1 MSESTYEVNLRSPHT
16 ATINLAA
23 FYNSVRLNAG
33 KLIFLFDAGI
43 VAYVEITADYA
54 TNLAD
59 RNVIDELSPRPV
71 LLRPTVAIGA
81 TAAAITVHNIQI
93 TDYQSSAAFIWR
105 LSDKIYN
112 GMSPDTKT
120 IMDNCAID
128 HFSFSDQPWAMI
140 DSSSLFTAQ
149 SHLTI

>member
-1 MSESTYEVNLRSPHT
+1 MRST
-16 ATINLAA
+16 A

-93 TDYQSSAAFIWR
+93 TDYQSSAAFI
-105 LSDKIYN
+105 
-112 GMSPDTKT
+112 
-120 IMDNCAID
+120 
-128 HFSFSDQPWAMI
+128 
-140 DSSSLFTAQ
+140 
-149 SHLTI
+149 